1 MTNLLRVATALAL
14 ATLASC
20 CRLDDSCDACE
31 SNPLALECQQN
42 CTDDPNSP
50 ECGPQSCSTGI
61 VQIAGCACDATSAG
75 TQAEVAVR
83 HHQQHTEVWCW
94 AAVTSAVIDYYSH
107 LMGEDCQ
114 LLSAYAYQRFGQDWL
129 PHTRPVLRRVSG
141 RGVPGAIAE
150 PNNWHVVG
158 EHIPDEHGGALLD
171 LLSPGVH
178 RALRRGANADGRA
191 FGSAARIQVGH
202 VGEAD
207 HSRRGD
213 VQEVRGILVPQ
224 AAPLAN
230 APSASMRSTVEGPR
244 QLISS

>member
-114 LLSAYAYQRFGQDWL
+114 LLSAYAYQRFGQIIDCCYY
-129 PHTRPVLRRVSG
+129 PGACTRTGSTQEIQWMLSAIGNIRSKSLQGALAEPVLRQELANGRPVIAGLTNTFSG
-141 RGVPGAIAE
+141 HVIVIVGYDQTGYHIQDPYFGEFRGVAYQ
-150 PNNWHVVG
+150 
-158 EHIPDEHGGALLD
+158 ALLQNPTIGTW
-171 LLSPGVH
+171 SESI
-178 RALRRGANADGRA
+178 
-191 FGSAARIQVGH
+191 FQMSTEARC
-202 VGEAD
+202 
-207 HSRRGD
+207 
-213 VQEVRGILVPQ
+213 
-224 AAPLAN
+224 
-230 APSASMRSTVEGPR
+230 STY
-244 QLISS
+244 